1 MPKRSLI
8 IVLFLWLA
16 IAVSQTQAMASNQ
29 RAFGQRQNAVWKL
42 LAFPCKKYKI
52 PRILAL
58 AIARQESDYLP
69 WIINIQGRDYRARTR
84 EEGLAIADW
93 AMRHG
98 KSFDVGIMQVNSYWI
113 KKYGWSLETVIDP
126 VNNCI
131 IGCWILAQEIK
142 RHGLNWKAV
151 AYYHTPLHRN
161 YDRGV
166 RYARKIANII
176 KKIRN
181 NE

>member
-69 WIINIQGRDYRARTR
+69 GLSIFRDATTGHARGKKALLLPIGPCATEKALTLALCKSIATGSKNMVGPLKQLLILSTTALSDAGYLLKKLNDMASTGKLLPIIIPHFI
-84 EEGLAIADW
+84 AIMIGAC
-93 AMRHG
+93 AMRE
-98 KSFDVGIMQVNSYWI
+98 K
-113 KKYGWSLETVIDP
+113 
-126 VNNCI
+126 
-131 IGCWILAQEIK
+131 
-142 RHGLNWKAV
+142 
-151 AYYHTPLHRN
+151 
-161 YDRGV
+161 
-166 RYARKIANII
+166 
-176 KKIRN
+176 
-181 NE
+181 